1 MRIPKN
7 SWHYRVWKFTYAFR
21 DEERFEVPRETNLC
35 RYVSRTLLLPVP
47 VFLVMNALLVVIGGI
62 FFVLPNVATVLV
74 GYGMLAPGEGGT
86 AFYRRRPFPGISVR
100 GRTVP
105 TWAIV
110 SPTWLLFALATLVAF
125 FPSQM
130 ATVGTYVAY
139 GAGGVTVGVLALYV
153 LYLFIAIIVSACRR
167 WEGWDIAKE
176 YVEAKK
182 RRFCPVIE
190 FEEANAPHAG

>member
-21 DEERFEVPRETNLC
+21 GKEGFEVPEETNLC

-47 VFLVMNALLVVIGGI
+47 VFLAMITLFVVIGGI
-62 FFVLPNVATVLV
+62 FFVLPNVAMVLV
-74 GYGMLAPGEGGT
+74 GYGTLALDEGT
-86 AFYRRRPFPGISVR
+86 RMYRRHPFPGISVR
-100 GRTVP
+100 GRTIP

-110 SPTWLLFALATLVAF
+110 SPTWLLIALATLVAF
-125 FPSQM
+125 FPSQL
-130 ATVGTYVAY
+130 ATAGTYVAY
-139 GAGGVTVGVLALYV
+139 GVGGVTVGVLAFYV

-176 YVEAKK
+176 YVKAKK
-182 RRFCPVIE
+182 RRFCPVIK